1 VDQDEARLR
10 AIAVV
15 EDVLAG
21 RVARV
26 GELRRAWPEAGADFL
41 LRRARQEAEH
51 YLVTRGDVERRVVAL
66 LRRFLETGGTP
77 AELERAYDEVIR
89 EALDDRS
96 RGA

>member
-1 VDQDEARLR
+1 MRVEARLQ
-10 AIAVV
+10 AIAVLD
-15 EDVLAG
+15 DVLAG
-21 RVARV
+21 RIVRV

-51 YLVTRGDVERRVVAL
+51 CLVTKGEVERRVVVL

-89 EALDDRS
+89 EALDDRP
-96 RGA
+96 RRA